1 MRISLSKKK
10 NSKKSV
16 LALEVQ
22 ILQTRNIDL
31 LNRFRCHPVCFVS
44 ADSHHARR
52 VYRPKNSVSRWNQ
65 TVKLNLPRSPR
76 SDVLRVLLFDELS
89 FLPDA
94 DDDLGSSCQSSFV
107 NLEKA
112 AGSLTPAGSPS
123 GRATPNLRPRLRGS
137 RSSSTPDLAVVSQL
151 RSNSPLNGLEISDT
165 ASSRRVKKVKMRRRR
180 QDSENLYI
188 GEVRFSLLDMF
199 RRRDSKT
206 SYNFQLP
213 PTWYTL
219 YDRKRERKNQDIS
232 GNGKQKYPVGEIQLA
247 FKLKCN
253 VKHWSTIDGFNEWQ
267 NSLIDAMENKRLTSS
282 SRSSS
287 RLGPGMSKSLSLYG
301 IQHTQ
306 HHNHGPSLPM
316 LSPQSTA
323 SDIDAL
329 DTPHLVPSTSN
340 STPNIGKL
348 ATPRPRRWTYSF
360 HTTGI
365 DTLFDDYGLL
375 PQKSNETTDSPPF
388 PTSQNVDED
397 DLASIATALDE
408 YEVLYP
414 TESDSQLTKPCT
426 IQTSASDPGNTLRD
440 NQSSL
445 DGYILTSP
453 ADVERMRE
461 ANRDISDLEF
471 VSSADSSNNMLS
483 TSASFELGS
492 GSDIESSSSSS
503 TESDEE
509 QSSTSSDSYS
519 SGSSESSSESIESD
533 ARFEFRGRGLFSRSK
548 RQSNKAL
555 NRLAE
560 ISETRFQVAKKHHS
574 IGVLFVEFNS
584 INNLPELRTKM
595 SKRSFN
601 MDPFIVATFGRRVF
615 KTSSKKHT
623 LNPTYDESIAFEVFP
638 HEEEFVLY
646 LNVFDKDAF
655 SFNDEVAACNL
666 QWYDILN
673 AGKPDSKG
681 WSTLHLPLKLSQKLR
696 MDDEKSVTP
705 ILNMRVKFAPYST
718 LKEDFWKYVL
728 LTNTTSDTYDIGE
741 LILFLGKLGSF
752 TDDDAHRIF
761 SKFKRKAWSGD
772 VITREEL
779 VESLTSWKETS
790 KFKPKWICPNCLKT
804 HASSNNSHKSG
815 LTVENDLFTH
825 FPICV
830 FADTHKVLKPSY
842 VSSAFASKRWF
853 SKLMINL
860 TYGKYAL
867 GSNNANIL
875 VQDRDTGIVIE
886 EKISAHVKLG
896 IRILYNAKATD
907 SKKFKHLLKKL
918 SVRQGKKFDSPASI
932 KQIPSFIRFHS
943 LDMSECLET
952 NFKTFNEFFYRKLK
966 PGSRP
971 PESPDPNILLSPA
984 DCRCTVF
991 PTIQRSKEVWIKGS
1005 KFSIER
1011 LINHYPLESL
1021 NDKTSSIAIFRLAP
1035 QDYHRFHAPCNGIVG
1050 KPVTV
1055 PGEYY
1060 TVNPMAV
1067 RSELDVFGENTRMIV
1082 PIHSEEFGTFLL
1094 IPVGAMMVG
1103 SIILTCKEGDQIR
1116 RGEEMG
1122 YFKFGGSTVILVLPR
1137 ENIAFDADL
1146 VKNSN
1151 EGIETLVRVGMSVG
1165 HTPESKPYNRKPLKV
1180 VTQDQLMRIKRIISV
1195 DDDKAVGYG
1204 GVPWEYRQLKDFV
1217 NDVYYDAKY

>member
-1 MRISLSKKK
+1 MKITLSKKK
-10 NSKKSV
+10 HTKGSV

-22 ILQTRNIDL
+22 ILQTRNVDL
-31 LNRFRCHPVCFVS
+31 LNKFHCHPVCFVS
-44 ADSHHARR
+44 ADLHHARR
-52 VYRPKNSVSRWNQ
+52 VHRPKNSVSRWNQ
-65 TVKLNLPRSPR
+65 TVKLNLPKSPK
-76 SDVLRVLLFDELS
+76 SDILRVLLFDELS
-89 FLPDA
+89 FLTDA
-94 DDDLGSSCQSSFV
+94 DDSLESSRRSSFV

-112 AGSLTPAGSPS
+112 TGRSLTSAGPSSS
-123 GRATPNLRPRLRGS
+123 GRATPNLRPRLKGTRA
-137 RSSSTPDLAVVSQL
+137 SSTPNLATISRL
-151 RSNSPLNGLEISDT
+151 RSNSSLNSPEVSDA
-165 ASSRRVKKVKMRRRR
+165 ASTRRGKKVKLRRRR
-180 QDSENLYI
+180 HDSENLYI
-188 GEVRFSLLDMF
+188 GEVRLSLLDMF
-199 RRRDSKT
+199 RKRDSKT

-219 YDRKRERKNQDIS
+219 YDRKRERKNKEIL
-232 GNGKQKYPVGEIQLA
+232 GIRRQKYPVGEIQLA
-247 FKLKCN
+247 FKLRCT
-253 VKHWSTIDGFNEWQ
+253 VKNWSTIDGFNEWQ
-267 NSLIDAMENKRLTSS
+267 NSLIDAMENKRLTRS

-287 RLGPGMSKSLSLYG
+287 RPSSRMSKPLSLYG
-301 IQHTQ
+301 IQHIQYAQQQQQQ
-306 HHNHGPSLPM
+306 HYGPGCPA

-323 SDIDAL
+323 SDSDTL
-329 DTPHLVPSTSN
+329 DTSHLVPSTS
-340 STPNIGKL
+340 SPDMGKL
-348 ATPRPRRWTYSF
+348 KTPRPRRWTYSC
-360 HTTGI
+360 HTAEI

-375 PQKSNETTDSPPF
+375 PQKSNENTDSPLI
-388 PTSQNVDED
+388 PTSQNIDEE
-397 DLASIATALDE
+397 DLASLATALDE
-408 YEVLYP
+408 YGVLYP
-414 TESDSQLTKPCT
+414 KESDTRLTKPCT
-426 IQTSASDPGNTLRD
+426 IQTSASDPGNTLRE
-440 NQSSL
+440 NRGSL

-453 ADVERMRE
+453 ADVEKMRE

-471 VSSADSSNNMLS
+471 VSSIESSNNMLS
-483 TSASFELGS
+483 TFPSIELGS
-492 GSDIESSSSSS
+492 GSDTES
-503 TESDEE
+503 TVESDEE
-509 QSSTSSDSYS
+509 QSSITSDSN
-519 SGSSESSSESIESD
+519 SSESSSESAESD
-533 ARFEFRGRGLFSRSK
+533 ATFEFEGRGLFSKSK

-555 NRLAE
+555 DKLAE

-574 IGVLFVEFNS
+574 LGVLFIELNS

-615 KTSSKKHT
+615 KTSSRKHT
-623 LNPTYDESIAFEVFP
+623 LNPTYSESIAFEVFP
-638 HEEEFVLY
+638 HEEKFTLY
-646 LNVFDKDAF
+646 FKIIDKDSF
-655 SFNDEVAACNL
+655 SFNDEVAECNL
-666 QWYDILN
+666 QWYDMLN
-673 AGKPDSKG
+673 GWEPDSEG
-681 WSTLHLPLKLSQKLR
+681 WSNLHLPLKLSHKLR
-696 MDDEKSVTP
+696 MDDEKPVTP
-705 ILNMRVKFAPYST
+705 VLNVRVKFTPYST
-718 LKEDFWKYVL
+718 LRGDFWKYVL
-728 LTNTTSDTYDIGE
+728 ATNSKSDTYDIGE

-752 TDDDAHRIF
+752 TDDDAHGIF

-779 VESLTSWKETS
+779 VESLTTWKETS
-790 KFKPKWICPNCLKT
+790 KFKLKWLCPNCLK
-804 HASSNNSHKSG
+804 SHTSGNHSQKSG

-830 FADTHKVLKPSY
+830 FGDTHKLLKPSY
-842 VSSAFASKRWF
+842 VSSAFASKRWY

-886 EKISAHVKLG
+886 EKISARIKLG

-918 SVRQGKKFDSPASI
+918 SVRQGKKFDSPAST
-932 KQIPSFIRFHS
+932 KQIPSFIRFYS

-1060 TVNPMAV
+1060 TVNPMAI

-1082 PIHSEEFGTFLL
+1082 PIHSKEFGTFLL
-1094 IPVGAMMVG
+1094 IPVGAMLVG
-1103 SIILTCKEGDQIR
+1103 SIILTCKEGDQIK

-1122 YFKFGGSTVILVLPR
+1122 YFKFGGSTVILVLPC
-1137 ENIAFDADL
+1137 ENIAFDTDL
-1146 VKNSN
+1146 VKLKRGYRN
-1151 EGIETLVRVGMSVG
+1151 
-1165 HTPESKPYNRKPLKV
+1165 PRKGWYECG
-1180 VTQDQLMRIKRIISV
+1180 T
-1195 DDDKAVGYG
+1195 YT
-1204 GVPWEYRQLKDFV
+1204 GVQTI
-1217 NDVYYDAKY
+1217 